1 MTHEEA
7 KRKAEALAPIVFTDR
22 INDHRAEIAE
32 LYMAVCGKTLPT
44 CRCKDK
50 VRDALLL
57 VISTLKKTKK
67 MENGKKTR
75 LCRGFYFWLDGH
87 PYNNN
92 NITDDI
98 ARKYLAKNP
107 HHDYLF
113 EVLPDAVDA
122 PAEASDAPAKASE
135 VSEKPK
141 KGKKRGSNAAKSDAP
156 AEADENTDAADAATP
171 ETDAEA
177 DAATETEAAPAE
189 EVTEEADA
197 PAEAD
202 ENDAE

>member
-1 MTHEEA
+1 MTYEEA

-57 VISTLKKTKK
+57 VISELRKRKT
-67 MENGKKTR
+67 MENGRKTR
-75 LCRGFYFWLDGH
+75 LCRGVYFWIDGH

-98 ARKYLAKNP
+98 ARKYLAEHP
-107 HHDYLF
+107 HHDFLF
-113 EVLPDAVDA
+113 EVLPDGLDA
-122 PAEASDAPAKASE
+122 PAEADEADEAA
-135 VSEKPK
+135 EKPK
-141 KGKKRGSNAAKSDAP
+141 KGKKRSRKADAP
-156 AEADENTDAADAATP
+156 
-171 ETDAEA
+171 AEA
-177 DAATETEAAPAE
+177 DAATETEDAPAE

-202 ENDAE
+202 ENEA

>member
-1 MTHEEA
+1 MTYEEA

-22 INDHRAEIAE
+22 INDHRAEIAA
-32 LYMAVCGKTLPT
+32 LYMSVCGKTLPT

-57 VISTLKKTKK
+57 VILELKKRKT
-67 MENGKKTR
+67 MENGRKTR
-75 LCRGFYFWLDGH
+75 LCRGVYFWIDGH

-98 ARKYLAKNP
+98 ARKYLAEHP
-107 HHDYLF
+107 HHDFLF
-113 EVLPDAVDA
+113 EVLPDGLDA
-122 PAEASDAPAKASE
+122 PAEAAE
-135 VSEKPK
+135 VEKPK
-141 KGKKRGSNAAKSDAP
+141 KGKKRIRKADAP
-156 AEADENTDAADAATP
+156 
-171 ETDAEA
+171 AEA
-177 DAATETEAAPAE
+177 DAATETEDATAE

-202 ENDAE
+202 ENEAK